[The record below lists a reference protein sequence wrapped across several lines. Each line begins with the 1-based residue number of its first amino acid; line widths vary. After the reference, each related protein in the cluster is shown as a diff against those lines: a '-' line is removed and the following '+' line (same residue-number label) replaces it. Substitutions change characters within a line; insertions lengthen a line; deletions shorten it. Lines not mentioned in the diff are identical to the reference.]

1 MPIIIIRTM
10 RKRIQLTKAKLSEMI
25 RKELHNVLSEAAYHN
40 SNYVKLFA
48 NNPEIMRECARIA
61 MDIRSLWGKI
71 DNTSWD
77 DETKNAIDRYFMD
90 AIDSIEQ
97 IAYFET
103 ENNQN
108 DKEV

>member
-1 MPIIIIRTM
+1 M
-10 RKRIQLTKAKLSEMI
+10 RKRIELTKAGLAEMVREELS
-25 RKELHNVLSEAAYHN
+25 KVLSEAIYRN

-48 NNPEIMRECARIA
+48 NNPETMRECARIA

-71 DNTSWD
+71 NNTSWD
-77 DETKNAIDRYFMD
+77 DETKNTIDRYFMD

-108 DKEV
+108 DKEA